1 MVCYYYINF
10 VSGWLPTIILL
21 IIHIGSVFE
30 FQVCM
35 ILASFRGMIE
45 ASMISVMNKHETATT
60 AHAWYVWN
68 VPNEINLILQ
78 KET

>member
-1 MVCYYYINF
+1 M
-10 VSGWLPTIILL
+10 
-21 IIHIGSVFE
+21 HD
-30 FQVCM
+30 

-60 AHAWYVWN
+60 AHAWYVCN
-68 VPNEINLILQ
+68 VPNEMNLILQ